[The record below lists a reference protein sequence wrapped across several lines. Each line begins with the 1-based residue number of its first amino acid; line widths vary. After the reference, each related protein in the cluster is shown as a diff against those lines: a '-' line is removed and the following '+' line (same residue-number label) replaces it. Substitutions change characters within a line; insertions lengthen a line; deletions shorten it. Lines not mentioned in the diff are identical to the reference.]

1 MAKLKTNFACLLNL
15 LGARPR
21 DLCEAVGADKSL
33 VSRWCNGKQKLMPN
47 HAWIEPVA
55 DYLTGLDEKLKTPI
69 LPSILS
75 AYYPVEKQT
84 SKKKNRE
91 LLLRWLAQIAHK
103 PANSMAGRTGVIGLI
118 KDKIEKI
125 ELLDKDEQADP
136 IESQELCSQNSI
148 VYGIKG
154 VQASALQLVE
164 VIIREPEPQE
174 LLFVCPEGLEMLSR
188 DKKYYPV
195 LMDSLAE
202 MFAAGHTLGVVLRT
216 DFRIS
221 DVVEI
226 SGRWLVAHLMGYV
239 HSYYYDD
246 FIASSKD
253 KMIAAVPNKI
263 AGKTSETDTGEIF
276 TAIQFD
282 RDSVDEIYELAI
294 AYKEKSK
301 QRFHYSF
308 FENPDGFLHD
318 VAPSKSNDHYRIASL
333 PHFGIKAIDTIQTDF
348 SLTDEETEYFLTE
361 FYIMTVGPDYYS
373 SDTSVRYIFCEND
386 IEDALLKSRHSCPE
400 LSVIFNRRI
409 MMKTQ
414 NMIDGLIQMKKLLL
428 SNKNYEVCFLSADI
442 FKKLTLQLACW
453 GDRAVIGWI
462 PHVKSTAC
470 ADYLNV
476 NALTGFCGMV
486 WNKIPA
492 VIRSRATA
500 MRKLNIWLKKA
511 AKYGYNVSEPRD

>member
-1 MAKLKTNFACLLNL
+1 MAKLKTNFAWVLNL

-33 VSRWCNGKQKLMPN
+33 VSRWCNGKQKLMPT
-47 HAWIEPVA
+47 HSWIEPVA
-55 DYLTGLDEKLKTPI
+55 DYLIELDEKLKTPI

-75 AYYPVEKQT
+75 AYYPIETQDSKNKQ
-84 SKKKNRE
+84 RE
-91 LLLRWLAQIAHK
+91 LLLRWLAQTGHK
-103 PANSMAGRTGVIGLI
+103 PANSAIEQTGVIGLI

-125 ELLDKDEQADP
+125 EKFDT
-136 IESQELCSQNSI
+136 IEDTMPEETKELHNQNSV

-164 VIIREPEPQE
+164 MVIREPEPQE
-174 LLFVCPEGLEMLSR
+174 LLFVCPEGLDMLTR

-195 LMDSLAE
+195 LMDALAE

-221 DVVEI
+221 DVVGI
-226 SGRWLVAHLMGYV
+226 SGRWLVAHLRGSI

-246 FIASSKD
+246 FNTSSKD
-253 KMIAAVPNKI
+253 KMIAAVPNKM
-263 AGKTSETDTGEIF
+263 AGKTSETDTGEVF
-276 TAIQFD
+276 SSLQFD
-282 RDSVDEIYELAI
+282 KESVDETYELALT
-294 AYKEKSK
+294 YKEKSK

-308 FENPDGFLHD
+308 FREPNGFLSD
-318 VAPSKSNDHYRIASL
+318 VVPTKSNDHYRITSL
-333 PHFGIKAIDTIQTDF
+333 PHFGIKDIDTIQSDF
-348 SLTDEETEYFLTE
+348 SLTNEETEYFQSE
-361 FYIMTVGPDYYS
+361 FYLMTVSPEYYS
-373 SDTSVRYIFCEND
+373 PEASVRYIFCEND
-386 IEDALLKSRHSCPE
+386 IEEALLKSRHSCPE
-400 LSVIFNRRI
+400 LSVIFDRRI

-414 NMIDGLIQMKKLLL
+414 NMIDGLVQMKKLLL
-428 SNKNYEVCFLSADI
+428 NNKNFEVCFLSAEI

-470 ADYLNV
+470 KDYLNV
-476 NALTGFCGMV
+476 NALTGFCGVV

-492 VIRSRATA
+492 VVRSRATA
-500 MRKLNIWLKKA
+500 MRKLNTWLKKA
-511 AKYGYNVSEPRD
+511 AKYGYPVSELRD